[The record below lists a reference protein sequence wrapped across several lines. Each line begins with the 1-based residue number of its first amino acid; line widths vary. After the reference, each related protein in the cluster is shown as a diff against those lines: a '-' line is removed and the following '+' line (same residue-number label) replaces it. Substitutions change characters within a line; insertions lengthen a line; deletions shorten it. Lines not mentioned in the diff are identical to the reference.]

1 MILSEK
7 VHTFWW
13 HVYAKT
19 MTGKLLN
26 VATALSGR
34 TTLKGPLSC
43 IVSPLMKCAT
53 TSMTK
58 YPMEIKAMMLV
69 YFKESRRLKND
80 KGMTISLGSMVSLL
94 ERSLPGTRICS
105 HESCHP
111 EMSIDEEAYSP
122 GIFTESSD
130 NAGHQVSDN
139 DQIADSHPKAFDRNG
154 GIKDHSCIRICDLR

>member
-1 MILSEK
+1 MVRSEK
-7 VHTFWW
+7 VLTFWW

-26 VATALSGR
+26 VATALSGC

-58 YPMEIKAMMLV
+58 YPIEISAIMLV
-69 YFKESRRLKND
+69 YFRESKRLKND
-80 KGMTISLGSMVSLL
+80 KGITINLGSMVSLL
-94 ERSLPGTRICS
+94 EHSLLGTGICS

-111 EMSIDEEAYSP
+111 EMSVDEETYSSS
-122 GIFTESSD
+122 IFTEPSD

-139 DQIADSHPKAFDRNG
+139 DQIADPHPKAFDSDS